1 MTLPSCERSFMSR
14 TWTWPL
20 NHEGS
25 ALGSLTNAVA
35 LSRADKVSGRCSLR
49 GLRGG
54 VSGCRLIPHPAC
66 RVTVGLTTLLFSK
79 LLPAGLEAAAFLP
92 RSRHW
97 CSFAVGPMA
106 AVRAGRGLGQRWLPE
121 TALFPRCH
129 QGVPAQSQ
137 RHQGLVFSLVLPG
150 VVLVV
155 PR

>member
-1 MTLPSCERSFMSR
+1 
-14 TWTWPL
+14 
-20 NHEGS
+20 
-25 ALGSLTNAVA
+25 
-35 LSRADKVSGRCSLR
+35 
-49 GLRGG
+49 
-54 VSGCRLIPHPAC
+54 
-66 RVTVGLTTLLFSK
+66 
-79 LLPAGLEAAAFLP
+79 
-92 RSRHW
+92 
-97 CSFAVGPMA
+97 MA